1 MRQIS
6 SSQTGMD
13 DVEVRMNTV
22 ESRYSLGDIAPHF
35 LQRPFRSPPA
45 MYKVKPSGRF
55 FSFLVAMRKF
65 YFTVAQALH
74 SEPMFTSAVSVR

>member
-22 ESRYSLGDIAPHF
+22 ESRYSFGDIAPHF
-35 LQRPFRSPPA
+35 LQRPFRSPTA
-45 MYKVKPSGRF
+45 MYKLKPSGRF
-55 FSFLVAMRKF
+55 FSFLVGHHKIL
-65 YFTVAQALH
+65 LH
-74 SEPMFTSAVSVR
+74 GRGQRGWIQTGEPEGFR